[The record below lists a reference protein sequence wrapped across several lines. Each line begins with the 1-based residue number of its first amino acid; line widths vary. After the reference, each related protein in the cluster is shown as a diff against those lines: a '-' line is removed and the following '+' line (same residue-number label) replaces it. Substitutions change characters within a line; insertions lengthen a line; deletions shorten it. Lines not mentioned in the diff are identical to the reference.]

1 MIEETS
7 IPNWNNLP
15 VPIKDKVQYPQCK
28 DCESGGAP
36 QNFFVSIFC
45 GSRGTGKSYQLSK
58 MLKTIEEK
66 GTYTAEGQKI
76 DNRILLIS
84 PTSFSPSNNCFKCL
98 EGLNWEKDVMDDY
111 DEDVFKKKID
121 EIKKDQDEAKE
132 YQEYC
137 RCYKIFESIS
147 DVNKMKVPDMMKLYA
162 KDYQHPDELEKI
174 PKYKNGFITTIILD
188 DLLGTKAFKLGRNY
202 LVNCIIRNRHT
213 AGGINF
219 CIAVQ
224 AINSVPKN
232 VRLNA
237 NFISMFKF
245 ANKQSV
251 INDIMP
257 NLSAWVSEEELME
270 LYDYATEKPHSS
282 LIADMTRGKP
292 IFKQNFDKLINL
304 KKISNPIVEDGKQ
317 SSDK

>member
-15 VPIKDKVQYPQCK
+15 VPIKDKVQYPQYK

-36 QNFFVSIFC
+36 QNFFVPIFC

-58 MLKTIEEK
+58 MLKTQEEK

-76 DNRILLIS
+76 DNQILLIS
-84 PTSFSPSNNCFKCL
+84 PTSFSPSNNFFKCL
-98 EGLNWEKDVMDDY
+98 EGLNEEKDVMNDY
-111 DEDVFKKKID
+111 DEDLFKSKID
-121 EIKKDQDEAKE
+121 KIKKDQDEAKE

-137 RCYKIFESIS
+137 KCYKIFENIS
-147 DVNKMKVPDMMKLYA
+147 DVNKMKVPDMMRLYA

-174 PKYKNGFITTIILD
+174 PKYENGFRTTIILD
-188 DLLGTKAFKLGRNY
+188 DLLETKAFKLGRNY
-202 LVNCIIRNRHT
+202 L
-213 AGGINF
+213 
-219 CIAVQ
+219 
-224 AINSVPKN
+224 
-232 VRLNA
+232 
-237 NFISMFKF
+237 
-245 ANKQSV
+245 
-251 INDIMP
+251 
-257 NLSAWVSEEELME
+257 E
-270 LYDYATEKPHSS
+270 LYDYVTDKPHSS

-317 SSDK
+317 SSDKSGDTK